1 MTQHR
6 GLGSVLLR
14 VPFVGFTF
22 MAFTTSAVV
31 LGLALTASPVMAQA
45 YGYRAAVAGDELIV
59 TEPLNSSTP
68 GAVYVYER
76 SGEGG
81 WTQTARLLA
90 SDAEPG
96 DYFGRS
102 LAVEGNTMFVGATVK
117 DSSTGAVF
125 RFERG
130 ADGTWT
136 EVDRFRP
143 DDLGAGESFGRMA
156 DMAGDVAVFAAWGHD
171 GGRGGVWVYERDASG
186 SWNRAALLKADDG
199 EPQDFFGYALATDG
213 ERIAV
218 GVPLRD
224 RRPDPAD
231 DPAEED
237 AAAEDAAAEDPA
249 AEEEVPAAEDA
260 AGPEAETV
268 ADVGAV
274 YIFERDDTGQ
284 WREAGMVELP
294 WLNANALFG
303 WSVALF
309 AGDVLAAAPGESGFT
324 GTVYRLAE
332 SDEGTWEVE
341 QALQAYDG
349 APGAWFGSSVAV
361 ADDGAIWVG
370 SQNASGGRGATYVL
384 STNPEGVV
392 TGISALDTE
401 AVEGNDGLGSFVT
414 VADAV
419 AVVSAGGADYG
430 LGSVH
435 VYANSGGGWTHQDE
449 LITEAT
455 EAYDAVTGGKV
466 DCAEGEA
473 GAFPCQEVDLL
484 SFLPVSAIG
493 GGRGVETND
502 VWGWTDPE
510 TDREYALVG
519 MTDQTAF
526 IDLTDPANPVYVGSL
541 DRTPGIAGSNWRDI
555 KVYDNH
561 AFIVSE
567 ANGHGVQVFDLTEL
581 RDVDPA
587 EMPIEFEQTAHY
599 DNVSAAHNIVI
610 NEGSGFAYSVGSNGG
625 GETCGGGLHM
635 IDIRNPAEP
644 TFAGCFADPNT
655 GNAGTGYSHDAQCV
669 IYSGPDADYRGR
681 EICIGANETAISIAD
696 VTDKDNPVAVSTATY
711 PTVGY
716 AHQGWLTEDQRYF
729 YMNDEGD
736 ESNPEFGLTATRTLI
751 WDVSD
756 LEDPVLVKE
765 HMGETFTIDHNLY
778 IKGDLMYQSNYVSGL
793 RILDISDP
801 ESPVEVGFFDT
812 VPHDESVVFD
822 GSWSNYP
829 FFESGTIVVTSGKEG
844 VFFLQ
849 KREGEPVT

>member
-1 MTQHR
+1 MRKHR
-6 GLGSVLLR
+6 ETASAL
-14 VPFVGFTF
+14 FATT
-22 MAFTTSAVV
+22 FTT
-31 LGLALTASPVMAQA
+31 LAIVAFAAITAAPAHAQA

-68 GAVYVYER
+68 GTVYVYER
-76 SGEGG
+76 DGSGA
-81 WTQTARLLA
+81 WSQTAALVA

-130 ADGTWT
+130 ADGSWT

-143 DDLGAGESFGRMA
+143 EDLGQGESFGRMA
-156 DMAGDVAVFAAWGHD
+156 DLAGDVAIFAAWGHD
-171 GGRGGVWVYERDASG
+171 EGRGGVWVYERGAGGD
-186 SWNRAALLKADDG
+186 WNRAALLKASDAR
-199 EPQDFFGYALATDG
+199 PQDFFGYAIATDG
-213 ERIAV
+213 ERIAI

-224 RRPDPAD
+224 LRPAPEAD
-231 DPAEED
+231 D
-237 AAAEDAAAEDPA
+237 AAAEGDDAEAE
-249 AEEEVPAAEDA
+249 AEGDTVEAEGDTV
-260 AGPEAETV
+260 EAEGETV

-274 YIFERDDTGQ
+274 YIFERDGSGAWQETG
-284 WREAGMVELP
+284 RVEIP
-294 WLNANALFG
+294 WLAANALFG
-303 WSVALF
+303 WSVEVM
-309 AGDVLAAAPGESGFT
+309 GDDVLASAPGESGFT
-324 GTVYRLAE
+324 GTVYRLSR
-332 SDEGTWEVE
+332 SDDGSWNVA

-349 APGAWFGSSVAV
+349 GPGGWFGSSVTV
-361 ADDGAIWVG
+361 AGDGSVWVG
-370 SQNASGGRGATYVL
+370 SQNADGGRGATYIL
-384 STNPEGVV
+384 TSDGNGAISGV
-392 TGISALDTE
+392 SKLDAE
-401 AVEGNDGLGSFVT
+401 AIGDNDGVGTFVT
-414 VADAV
+414 VANDV
-419 AVVSAGGADYG
+419 AIVTAGGADYG
-430 LGSVH
+430 LGAVH
-435 VYANSGGGWTHQDE
+435 VFADRSGRWAH
-449 LITEAT
+449 EAKLFSET
-455 EAYDAVTGGKV
+455 TSNYEAVTGAKV

-473 GAFPCQEVDLL
+473 SAFPCQDVDLL
-484 SFLPVSAIG
+484 SFLPVAEIG
-493 GGRGVETND
+493 GGRGVQTND

-510 TDREYALVG
+510 TSREYALVG

-526 IDLTDPANPVYVGSL
+526 VDLTDPANPIYVGKL

-567 ANGHGVQVFDLTEL
+567 ANGHGVQVFDLTQL
-581 RDVDPA
+581 RDVDASEAPV
-587 EMPIEFEQTAHY
+587 EFEQTAHY
-599 DNVSAAHNIVI
+599 DDVSAAHNIVI
-610 NEGSGFAYSVGSNGG
+610 NEETGFAYSVGSNGG

-644 TFAGCFADPNT
+644 TFAGCFSDPNT
-655 GNAGTGYSHDAQCV
+655 GNTGTGYSHDAQCV
-669 IYSGPDADYRGR
+669 VYSGPDADYRGR
-681 EICIGANETAISIAD
+681 EICIGSNENAISIAD
-696 VTDKDNPVAVSTATY
+696 VTDKDNPIAISTATY

-756 LEDPVLVKE
+756 LEDPVLAKE

-778 IKGDLMYQSNYVSGL
+778 IKENLMYQSNYVSGL

-801 ESPVEVGFFDT
+801 ENPVEVGFFDT

-829 FFESGTIVVTSGKEG
+829 FFESGTIVVTSGQEG

>member
-1 MTQHR
+1 MRKHR
-6 GLGSVLLR
+6 E
-14 VPFVGFTF
+14 
-22 MAFTTSAVV
+22 
-31 LGLALTASPVMAQA
+31 TASAPFATTFSTLAIIAFSTITAAPAHAQA
-45 YGYRAAVAGDELIV
+45 YGYRVAVTGDELIV

-68 GAVYVYER
+68 GAVYVYGR
-76 SGEGG
+76 DGSAS
-81 WTQTARLLA
+81 WSLRDTLVA

-102 LAVEGNTMFVGATVK
+102 LAVEGATMFVGATVK
-117 DSSTGAVF
+117 DESTGAVF

-143 DDLGAGESFGRMA
+143 DDLAQGESFGRMA
-156 DMAGDVAVFAAWGHD
+156 DMAGDVAIFAAWGHD
-171 GGRGGVWVYERDASG
+171 EGRGGVWVYERDAAG
-186 SWNRAALLKADDG
+186 DWNRAALLKASDG
-199 EPQDFFGYALATDG
+199 RPQDFFGYAIATDG
-213 ERIAV
+213 ERIAI

-224 RRPDPAD
+224 RRPAPAGDEGEGESD
-231 DPAEED
+231 DDAE
-237 AAAEDAAAEDPA
+237 
-249 AEEEVPAAEDA
+249 
-260 AGPEAETV
+260 

-274 YIFERDDTGQ
+274 YIFERDVAGTWQ
-284 WREAGMVELP
+284 EAGMVEIP
-294 WLNANALFG
+294 WLAANALFG
-303 WSVALF
+303 WSVAL
-309 AGDVLAAAPGESGFT
+309 AGDDVLASAPGESGFT
-324 GTVYRLAE
+324 GTVYRLSEADDG
-332 SDEGTWEVE
+332 SWSVSR
-341 QALQAYDG
+341 ALQAYDG
-349 APGAWFGSSVAV
+349 GPGGWFGSSVTV
-361 ADDGAIWVG
+361 ARDGSVWVG
-370 SQNASGGRGATYVL
+370 SQNAEGGRGATYIL
-384 STNPEGVV
+384 TSDGSGGVSGV
-392 TGISALDTE
+392 SKLDAE
-401 AVEGNDGLGSFVT
+401 AIEGNDGVGTFLT
-414 VADAV
+414 VSDDV
-419 AVVSAGGADYG
+419 AVVTAGGADYG
-430 LGSVH
+430 LGAVH
-435 VYANSGGGWTHQDE
+435 VFAERGGRWAHQAKLFSETTSDYE
-449 LITEAT
+449 
-455 EAYDAVTGGKV
+455 AVTGGKV
-466 DCAEGEA
+466 DCDEGEA
-473 GAFPCQEVDLL
+473 SAFPCRDVDLL
-484 SFLPVSAIG
+484 SFLPVSEIG

-510 TDREYALVG
+510 TSREYALVG

-555 KVYDNH
+555 KVHDNH

-567 ANGHGVQVFDLTEL
+567 ANGHGVQVFDLTQL
-581 RDVDPA
+581 RDVDPSDA
-587 EMPIEFEQTAHY
+587 PVEFEQTAHY
-599 DNVSAAHNIVI
+599 GDVSAAHNIVI
-610 NEGSGFAYSVGSNGG
+610 NEETGFAYSVGSNGG

-635 IDIRNPAEP
+635 IDIRNPVEP

-669 IYSGPDADYRGR
+669 VYSGPDADYRGR
-681 EICIGANETAISIAD
+681 EICIGSNENAISIAD
-696 VTDKDNPVAVSTATY
+696 VTDKDNPIAISTATY

-736 ESNPEFGLTATRTLI
+736 ESNPEFGLAATRTLI

-765 HMGETFTIDHNLY
+765 HLGETFTIDHNLY
-778 IKGDLMYQSNYVSGL
+778 IKDNLMYQSNYVSGL

-801 ESPVEVGFFDT
+801 ENPVEVAFFDT